1 MTSSAFAQ
9 DNLSIEIDISLQRL
23 YLVDNSTII
32 SSYPISS
39 SKYGEGSKQ
48 NSFKTPLGSHMIKEM
63 IGDQVP
69 KNTIFI
75 SRINTQREAKIIHD
89 QENSDNDQVPKNTI
103 FISRINTQR
112 EAKII
117 HDQENSDNDYV
128 TTRIMW
134 LDGLEDGKNK
144 GKGVDSYNR
153 YIYIHGTHEEGL
165 IGQKASHGCIRMFN
179 SDVIELFSVVKKG
192 TKVYIRA

>member
-39 SKYGEGSKQ
+39 SKYGDGSKQ

-63 IGDQVP
+63 IG
-69 KNTIFI
+69 
-75 SRINTQREAKIIHD
+75 
-89 QENSDNDQVPKNTI
+89 DQVPKNTI

-179 SDVIELFSVVKKG
+179 SDVIELFNVVKKG

>member
-89 QENSDNDQVPKNTI
+89 QENSDND
-103 FISRINTQR
+103 
-112 EAKII
+112 
-117 HDQENSDNDYV
+117 YV

-179 SDVIELFSVVKKG
+179 SDVIELFNVVKKG
-192 TKVYIRA
+192 TKVFIRA